1 MNSASRPSATPTA
14 CTQACSCPAHQ
25 AAADMLLQAAY
36 RRLAL
41 AIVAPSD
48 RFLPPATYPNRS

>member
-14 CTQACSCPAHQ
+14 CTQACTCPAHK
-25 AAADMLLQAAY
+25 AAADALLRAAY

-48 RFLPPATYPNRS
+48 RLPARTTYPSRS